1 MIMAHNLL
9 DFLQNILKG
18 LYMDHNTM
26 AHTSQD
32 SLSSHKDNANFTLP
46 YSLKGNLILVSV
58 CFVALLGLCIFFAT
72 NAYRAT
78 ISQKHTQSL
87 SDPLL
92 ANQDLLEQFDF
103 IGQVYMRLS
112 NLLTTPQDSQN
123 RALII
128 AMLKSWN
135 ESFVKNT
142 QDLQPYYQRLSK
154 ALEIESNTEFATQ
167 IQEIL
172 QQISHLLFQ
181 KANTTIMDIIKDWNL
196 TSSAD
201 SSLIKNIFTNTQT
214 LFITLAAI
222 ALIVCIMLFVFLIKI
237 FASFTRLKHDWQ
249 GFSTLIDDI
258 SNPTTTQNNTLDTH
272 DIGIFE
278 PLKKSIQTLHTHTT
292 HHTQSTQSD
301 TNKSQLP
308 SQMLNTLK
316 SQIDS
321 LEQNASKSLES
332 SSDILQMITDSM
344 EQTTQSQEQIAKEQE
359 QFQSASESF
368 STLFEKLSESIEVQ
382 NALSAKLTD
391 LNGSVVQIKDIL
403 QFIDDIANTTNLLA
417 LNAAIEAARAGE
429 HGRGFAVVADEVR
442 KLAESTQKSLKDI
455 EVNIN
460 LLAGSIDEICHNA
473 QESTHT
479 FETLIQKSE
488 DSKQNLKSI
497 RDALQAITQSVNTQ
511 NTTTLNLSS
520 QIQHIIQSYQHIHS
534 LITQSAQYL
543 KQI

>member
-1 MIMAHNLL
+1 MN
-9 DFLQNILKG
+9 
-18 LYMDHNTM
+18 HNTI

-32 SLSSHKDNANFTLP
+32 SLSSPKYSTNFTLP
-46 YSLKGNLILVSV
+46 YSLRGNLILVSV

-78 ISQKHTQSL
+78 ISQEHTQSL

-92 ANQDLLEQFDF
+92 ASQDLLEQFDF
-103 IGQVYMRLS
+103 IGQVYVRLS

-123 RALII
+123 RALIV

-142 QDLQPYYQRLSK
+142 QDLQPYYQRLGK

-172 QQISHLLFQ
+172 QQISHFLFQ
-181 KANTTIMDIIKDWNL
+181 KANKTIMDIIKDWNL
-196 TSSAD
+196 TSPAD
-201 SSLIKNIFTNTQT
+201 SSFIKSIFTSTQT
-214 LFITLAAI
+214 LFITLATI
-222 ALIVCIMLFVFLIKI
+222 VLVVCIILFVSLIKI
-237 FASFTRLKHDWQ
+237 FTSFTHLKHDWQ
-249 GFSTLIDDI
+249 GFSTLIDDMSKPI
-258 SNPTTTQNNTLDTH
+258 TQNNTLDTQ

-278 PLKKSIQTLHTHTT
+278 PLKKSIQTLHTH
-292 HHTQSTQSD
+292 HTQSSQNGT
-301 TNKSQLP
+301 KSKLP
-308 SQMLNTLK
+308 SQTLNTLK
-316 SQIDS
+316 SQMTS

-332 SSDILQMITDSM
+332 SGDILQMITDSM

-359 QFQSASESF
+359 QFQNASESF

-382 NALSAKLTD
+382 NALSVKLTD

-403 QFIDDIANTTNLLA
+403 QFIDDIANRTNLLA

-488 DSKQNLKSI
+488 DSKQNLKNI
-497 RDALQAITQSVNTQ
+497 QDALQVITQNVSTQ

-520 QIQHIIQSYQHIHS
+520 QIRHMIQSYQHIHS
-534 LITQSAQYL
+534 LIIQSAQYL
-543 KQI
+543 KQM